1 MRYHCRDHV
10 TLNSAINLKLR
21 SLSKQQV
28 GPVIGALKNGVLPLT
43 VGRRG
48 KPRDAKCEGLMV
60 W

>member
-10 TLNSAINLKLR
+10 TLNSAINLKIR

-43 VGRRG
+43 VGRG
-48 KPRDAKCEGLMV
+48 EGQEMQSV
-60 W
+60 RA